1 MGKRRKKKGSILKK
15 LIALLVIFILMFII
29 MCILT
34 KDMERG
40 TENTTGESTRIENLE
55 LPSPIAGEEIIKHT
69 GYTLSYNEE
78 NELPS
83 YVAYELTKDE
93 VLGPV
98 ERNDSFREDPY
109 VRTGSATLEDYRGS
123 GYDRG
128 HMAPAADFKWS
139 EKAMEDT
146 FYMSNMAPQDPSF
159 NRGIWADLEAVVR
172 NMAYDEG
179 TIYVV
184 TGPVLTDGPYKTIG
198 ENKVSVPKNFY
209 KVVLKYDGDN
219 SKAIGFVLENENSDR
234 DIESF
239 ALSVD
244 EVEKITG
251 IDFFPLLEDTI
262 EKNVERKE
270 DTSDWTFRIYL
281 PSSDEGNSSERL
293 YVSDTGN
300 PLEDVWYTLLTMFNE
315 IKLSLIKETG
325 TEPIF
330 RMLGLI

>member
-15 LIALLVIFILMFII
+15 LIALLVIFILMFVI

-40 TENTTGESTRIENLE
+40 TENTTGESASIENLE

-262 EKNVERKE
+262 EENVERKE

-300 PLEDVWYTLLTMFNE
+300 PLEDVWYTLLSMFNE

>member
-146 FYMSNMAPQDPSF
+146 FYMSQYMLSP
-159 NRGIWADLEAVVR
+159 DLC
-172 NMAYDEG
+172 
-179 TIYVV
+179 
-184 TGPVLTDGPYKTIG
+184 
-198 ENKVSVPKNFY
+198 
-209 KVVLKYDGDN
+209 
-219 SKAIGFVLENENSDR
+219 
-234 DIESF
+234 
-239 ALSVD
+239 
-244 EVEKITG
+244 
-251 IDFFPLLEDTI
+251 
-262 EKNVERKE
+262 
-270 DTSDWTFRIYL
+270 
-281 PSSDEGNSSERL
+281 
-293 YVSDTGN
+293 
-300 PLEDVWYTLLTMFNE
+300 
-315 IKLSLIKETG
+315 
-325 TEPIF
+325 
-330 RMLGLI
+330 

>member
-1 MGKRRKKKGSILKK
+1 MAKRSKKKKHLLRKI
-15 LIALLVIFILMFII
+15 IITLLVMVILFIVLCF
-29 MCILT
+29 LT
-34 KDMERG
+34 PSEAAEDTASG
-40 TENTTGESTRIENLE
+40 TIQHLE
-55 LPSPIAGEEIIKHT
+55 LPAPVAGEQIIEHM

-78 NELPS
+78 NEVAS
-83 YVAYELTKDE
+83 WVAYELTRNE
-93 VLGPV
+93 VLGTS
-98 ERNDSFREDPY
+98 ERADDFREDPM
-109 VRTGSATLEDYRGS
+109 VITGSATLSDYRSS

-128 HMAPAADFKWS
+128 HLAPAADFKWS
-139 EKAMEDT
+139 DDAMSDT
-146 FYMSNMAPQDPSF
+146 FYMSNMTPQEPSF

-262 EKNVERKE
+262 EENVERKE